1 MSKTQTSKNT
11 NSKKAVVTFASL
23 TAVAR
28 TRATKSADGGRYSVK
43 TRRLVIP
50 ADFAGKKCEV
60 KSGGGVLVVVATKD
74 GKYSCHP
81 DQHFVTLPSGTVVAD
96 SNLTLEKTELAD
108 LPKEAVAYKLPNA

>member
-60 KSGGGVLVVVATKD
+60 KSGGGVLATKD
-74 GKYSCHP
+74 GKYACHP

-96 SNLTLEKTELAD
+96 SNLTLVKTEIPD